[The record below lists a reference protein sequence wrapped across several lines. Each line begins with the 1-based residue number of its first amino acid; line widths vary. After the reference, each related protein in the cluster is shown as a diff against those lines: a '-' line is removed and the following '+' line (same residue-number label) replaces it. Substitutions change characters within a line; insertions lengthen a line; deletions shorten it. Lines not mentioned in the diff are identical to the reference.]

1 MIRNG
6 LRRGFVLLAGIMA
19 YQVAI
24 RVLRKTYHSPAPAL
38 YGPFLDSR
46 LRRLIQPPAE
56 IVARSGIRPGMRVL
70 EIGCG
75 SGAFTTIVAR
85 LVGAAGE
92 VAALDIQ
99 PGMLAQLDRKLAR
112 PENQDI
118 GNVRLYLSGAYELP
132 FEAERFDAVYMVT
145 VLPEIPDQARAL
157 AEVWRVLKPGGI
169 LAVSELLLDPDYP
182 LRSTTVRIGAEA
194 GFRPE
199 ATMGN
204 LWNYTV
210 RFRKP
215 GV

>member
-24 RVLRKTYHSPAPAL
+24 RVLRKTYHFPAPAL

-75 SGAFTTIVAR
+75 SGAFTTTVAR

-118 GNVRLYLSGAYELP
+118 GNVRLYLSGAYALP

-157 AEVWRVLKPGGI
+157 AEV
-169 LAVSELLLDPDYP
+169 
-182 LRSTTVRIGAEA
+182 
-194 GFRPE
+194 
-199 ATMGN
+199 
-204 LWNYTV
+204 
-210 RFRKP
+210 
-215 GV
+215 